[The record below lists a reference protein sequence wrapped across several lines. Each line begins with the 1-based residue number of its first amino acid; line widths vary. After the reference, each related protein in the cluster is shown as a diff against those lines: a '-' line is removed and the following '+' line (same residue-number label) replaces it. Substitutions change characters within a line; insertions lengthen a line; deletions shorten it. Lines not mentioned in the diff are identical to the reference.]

1 MNKTVFLVV
10 SLLSVSAQC
19 KAGIKESLRQFL
31 RPKGDMKV
39 PGELPGRF
47 EPDHSTNR
55 LRVKIWVLNSDGKWV
70 PRFQVVEGIPYD
82 QAVNRGYFGGNVW
95 PVE

>member
-19 KAGIKESLRQFL
+19 KADIRDLLRKYLRQE
-31 RPKGDMKV
+31 RHHQV

-47 EPDHSTNR
+47 EPDHSADR
-55 LRVKIWVLNSDGKWV
+55 LRVHIFFLNADGKWV
-70 PRFQVVEGIPYD
+70 RRSQRVDGISYD
-82 QAVNRGYFGGNVW
+82 QAVNSGYFGGNVW